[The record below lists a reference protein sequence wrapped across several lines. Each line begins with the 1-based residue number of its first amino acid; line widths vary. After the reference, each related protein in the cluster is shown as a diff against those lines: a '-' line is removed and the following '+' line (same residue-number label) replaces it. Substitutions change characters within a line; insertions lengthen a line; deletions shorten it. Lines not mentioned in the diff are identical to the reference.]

1 MFVRAIA
8 LKILLPAI
16 ACATTIASHGL
27 ASLAPRM
34 HMRRL
39 LSLAIPSP
47 PAPRLLSTR
56 VTRSGRFLSSVNAQA
71 ASPSSAASFPRHPKQ
86 LTVALQRARTTEE
99 VLTLH
104 ARYGRAFNQVNLAA
118 CWSRLG
124 RIGRA
129 EPDFE
134 EQLAELRLQTLESV
148 GEWGDHGLSN
158 LVHALAKLRLSGAE
172 WQPLW
177 LAAERTALAQ
187 VSSFEAQATSNTA
200 WSYAKARRRAPE
212 LFDAIAAAAPARLR
226 AMSPQ
231 ALSNTAWAYATARH
245 PAPALLEAIAVEAAP
260 RLGEFN
266 TQALSNTAW
275 AYASAGH
282 AAPRLFD
289 ALAAEAT
296 RRLPDFSPQGV
307 ANIAWAFATA
317 RHPARPLFDAI
328 AREAPARLSS
338 FREQH
343 LSNLAW
349 SFAIAPTSAVSSAP
363 ALFDAIAAAAVP
375 RLGEFTPQGLTN
387 LAWAYAEVAHP
398 APELYEAIGHR
409 IGSAPERHPTSC
421 LTTVLWAIAA
431 AGGAPRAERLDAV
444 AEALAARLDECAD
457 QELCNAAWAFAVF
470 DHVPRSELFGAHF
483 GARCEALSARFSRSG
498 LCQLHQWR
506 IWAAE
511 RALHEGMPSPRLLER
526 CHSAFEDGSA
536 TASSLQRAVGDGL
549 AALGLRVEEE
559 VQLSSGYSLDFVV
572 DWRGQRL
579 GVEVE
584 IARDFT

>member
-1 MFVRAIA
+1 
-8 LKILLPAI
+8 
-16 ACATTIASHGL
+16 
-27 ASLAPRM
+27 M

-187 VSSFEAQATSNTA
+187 
-200 WSYAKARRRAPE
+200 
-212 LFDAIAAAAPARLR
+212 
-226 AMSPQ
+226 
-231 ALSNTAWAYATARH
+231 
-245 PAPALLEAIAVEAAP
+245 
-260 RLGEFN
+260 
-266 TQALSNTAW
+266 
-275 AYASAGH
+275 
-282 AAPRLFD
+282 
-289 ALAAEAT
+289 
-296 RRLPDFSPQGV
+296 
-307 ANIAWAFATA
+307 
-317 RHPARPLFDAI
+317 
-328 AREAPARLSS
+328 
-338 FREQH
+338 
-343 LSNLAW
+343 
-349 SFAIAPTSAVSSAP
+349 
-363 ALFDAIAAAAVP
+363 
-375 RLGEFTPQGLTN
+375 
-387 LAWAYAEVAHP
+387 
-398 APELYEAIGHR
+398 
-409 IGSAPERHPTSC
+409 
-421 LTTVLWAIAA
+421 
-431 AGGAPRAERLDAV
+431 
-444 AEALAARLDECAD
+444 
-457 QELCNAAWAFAVF
+457 
-470 DHVPRSELFGAHF
+470 
-483 GARCEALSARFSRSG
+483 ALSARFSRSG

-579 GVEVE
+579 GVEVDGPSHFVGE
-584 IARDFT
+584 APSGRTMLKRRQLRSLGWRVAPVPYLEWNGLAQAGSPTPSPDLEAADST